1 MVGSY
6 AEAAHQYAERTH
18 AAIFKALNP
27 LETKVDL
34 MGVGED
40 GVAVQTVKVNLTA
53 ASTAVEELHNTI
65 KAQVAELNKSAGVLE
80 VGLQYLKQLHCQA
93 IDFFSFSPRSLLLF
107 FFPLSYFHTLVYAWR
122 QTPRLGVPLP
132 PSIIEHPFNISF
144 DSSRFSAGRSKRY
157 GWRRRPSGVPTKP
170 ALAQRCV
177 RMHTMAPC
185 SAYILYRVLII
196 QMLSQL

>member
-6 AEAAHQYAERTH
+6 AEATHKHAERTH
-18 AAIFKALNP
+18 AAIFKALNQRLNP

-80 VGLQYLKQLHCQA
+80 VGQQYFSQA
-93 IDFFSFSPRSLLLF
+93 IDFFLFPPILF
-107 FFPLSYFHTLVYAWR
+107 FF
-122 QTPRLGVPLP
+122 
-132 PSIIEHPFNISF
+132 SF
-144 DSSRFSAGRSKRY
+144 SR
-157 GWRRRPSGVPTKP
+157 
-170 ALAQRCV
+170 
-177 RMHTMAPC
+177 
-185 SAYILYRVLII
+185 
-196 QMLSQL
+196 

>member
-6 AEAAHQYAERTH
+6 AEATHKYAERTH

-34 MGVGED
+34 MGAGED

-80 VGLQYLKQLHCQA
+80 VGLQYLQLH
-93 IDFFSFSPRSLLLF
+93 
-107 FFPLSYFHTLVYAWR
+107 
-122 QTPRLGVPLP
+122 
-132 PSIIEHPFNISF
+132 
-144 DSSRFSAGRSKRY
+144 
-157 GWRRRPSGVPTKP
+157 
-170 ALAQRCV
+170 
-177 RMHTMAPC
+177 
-185 SAYILYRVLII
+185 
-196 QMLSQL
+196 